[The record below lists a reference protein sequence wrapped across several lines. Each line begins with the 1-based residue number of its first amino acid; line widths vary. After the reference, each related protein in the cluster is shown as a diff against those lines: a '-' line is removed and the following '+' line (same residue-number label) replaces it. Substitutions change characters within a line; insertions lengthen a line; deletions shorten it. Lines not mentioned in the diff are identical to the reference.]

1 MNPSKTKDLRTFARQ
16 VATEVQ
22 PEEMER
28 ISGGD
33 GGDTSTA
40 FCVEAQNGGSL
51 CFVNGGICTDESPF

>member
-1 MNPSKTKDLRTFARQ
+1 MNPSKTEDLRTFARQ

-40 FCVEAQNGGSL
+40 FCVETGSGTL
-51 CFVNGGICTDESPF
+51 CFVNGGFCSDE